1 MINKNI
7 AVLAPLLIL
16 QFLPC
21 PGFAEDEDQVQLKP
35 LKKVVA
41 VKSEPVEPSFLS
53 WKVDTLGRVR
63 SDGRL
68 AKRLASY
75 HWLDKMVAANPEIS
89 EAICN
94 HRRAAMILAKHPRIT
109 EIAESDP
116 YLCRRITKWKGAA
129 RRLAANPNALY
140 VVGRDPEGIYR
151 AIRRD
156 KKISEILSKN
166 PVFNQMI
173 VDNPELGRVISHYM

>member
-63 SDGRL
+63 SDGWLRGL
-68 AKRLASY
+68 PIITGLTRWWQQIQRFPKRY
-75 HWLDKMVAANPEIS
+75 V
-89 EAICN
+89 
-94 HRRAAMILAKHPRIT
+94 IT
-109 EIAESDP
+109 E
-116 YLCRRITKWKGAA
+116 
-129 RRLAANPNALY
+129 
-140 VVGRDPEGIYR
+140 
-151 AIRRD
+151 
-156 KKISEILSKN
+156 
-166 PVFNQMI
+166 
-173 VDNPELGRVISHYM
+173 ELP